1 MRRARG
7 VNFLQSGGMI
17 IGENR
22 VASPPLGAG
31 LATRGLL
38 VIDNGEGS

>member
-1 MRRARG
+1 MRRARDPNG
-7 VNFLQSGGMI
+7 LQSGGMI

-22 VASPPLGAG
+22 VASPLLGAG
-31 LATRGLL
+31 LATKGLL